1 MPDVKNVQLIINPD
15 DNNSSRWIVNVKGM
29 VDFDQSEIGDYE
41 LQIYLYAADAAEL
54 PFPVGNLFPDT
65 SNLPIYMF
73 RFTGTS
79 GLSLAGKP
87 PGRIIQATPGKTLEI
102 DASEFVSNATLD
114 EDPGKEQVTIP
125 SPFGPVKTTIE
136 RQDEILAEI
145 RVSSIPAKGLS
156 NIAKINGTIFRS

>member
-1 MPDVKNVQLIINPD
+1 MPEVKNVQLKINPD
-15 DNNSSRWIVNVKGM
+15 DNSSRWIVNVKGM

-54 PFPVGNLFPDT
+54 PFPLGNRFPDT

-79 GLSLAGKP
+79 GLSLGGRRP
-87 PGRIIQATPGKTLEI
+87 PGQIIQATPGESLEI
-102 DASEFVSNATLD
+102 DVSEFVSNATLD

-125 SPFGPVKTTIE
+125 GPSGPIQVTTE
-136 RQDEILAEI
+136 KQDEILAEI